1 MIEIKQL
8 KGQKK
13 YQEVSKLMKE
23 HIQKMS
29 ENKKGEEIWFLEH
42 QNVFTAGSSTPKEFK
57 IDKINKIPV
66 IKVNRGGKI
75 TFHGPGQLVI
85 YPLINLKKRKI
96 NIIDYIN
103 SLEDICIKAFKKND
117 IKLFRKKE
125 KNRGLWVENDNE
137 LKKIIFIGLRYSKGI
152 IHHGLSINFNLD
164 LDNFQKIDPCGLNS
178 KDISSLKELK
188 INYNK
193 EKIYRDLK
201 EEFMK
206 VFY

>member
-8 KGQKK
+8 KGEKK
-13 YQEVSKLMKE
+13 YQEVTKLMNK

-29 ENKKGEEIWFLEH
+29 ENVKDEEIWFLEH

-57 IDKINKIPV
+57 INKINKIPV

-85 YPLINLKKRKI
+85 YPLINLKKRKK

-103 SLEDICIKAFKKND
+103 SLEDICIKAFKRSD
-117 IKLFRKKE
+117 IKLYRKKE
-125 KNRGLWVENDNE
+125 KNRGLWIKKNNE

-152 IHHGLSINFNLD
+152 IYHGLSINFNLD
-164 LDNFQKIDPCGLNS
+164 LVNFQKIDPCGLNS
-178 KDISSLKELK
+178 NDISSLKELK
-188 INYNK
+188 INHNK
-193 EKIYRDLK
+193 GKIYQDLK